1 MSSSGK
7 GEGLLILLSRPSTQA
22 KLSQLRPSQIK
33 PGGPF
38 LNLQAED
45 LGLDAKV
52 LGRKLKSALEV
63 ATEWGAV
70 VLVDE
75 ADVCSCPSGTTTT
88 SNSTSSVL
96 GFGDGDNLRPHWPD
110 HLGMLRRMT
119 HLQESRRHSMGSLP
133 AISSIF
139 KIMPYNAVGIVYIIP
154 KA

>member
-1 MSSSGK
+1 MGNT
-7 GEGLLILLSRPSTQA
+7 ELSCKVEYARCII
-22 KLSQLRPSQIK
+22 KRDKRVLSVGCKVIRWNDEAYDHLIK

-88 SNSTSSVL
+88 SNSTSS
-96 GFGDGDNLRPHWPD
+96 
-110 HLGMLRRMT
+110 
-119 HLQESRRHSMGSLP
+119 
-133 AISSIF
+133 
-139 KIMPYNAVGIVYIIP
+139 
-154 KA
+154 

>member
-75 ADVCSCPSGTTTT
+75 ADRDYNHIQLDELVSVYSSASLGVSWLPGDLAVC
-88 SNSTSSVL
+88 V
-96 GFGDGDNLRPHWPD
+96 
-110 HLGMLRRMT
+110 
-119 HLQESRRHSMGSLP
+119 E
-133 AISSIF
+133 
-139 KIMPYNAVGIVYIIP
+139 K
-154 KA
+154 